1 MVRRGCAPLSSA
13 LGLALTLA
21 AGPAVGLPP
30 PEFTE
35 ALARGNEHYARRAE
49 GARGPLAPSHPVEDA
64 IADYRRALNLQ
75 PASTEAR
82 FRLLR
87 ALFFRAKFCGGDAE
101 ERKRLSEEAR
111 DVANEGLKRLEQAT
125 GVKPGA
131 LSLPALRRVPG
142 AGELLYW
149 CSVAWGEWALNHNRL
164 AAAGAG
170 APRRVRDLAQAVV
183 DLDPGLEEGGGYRI
197 LGRLHDQC
205 PSVPL
210 VSGWVSR
217 QTALDSLRKAY
228 AAFPDN
234 AVNQLFLAEAILRH
248 QPAQREEA
256 RALLARLASA
266 PPRDEYRVEQA
277 YYVALA
283 RERLSSLGGR

>member
-1 MVRRGCAPLSSA
+1 
-13 LGLALTLA
+13 
-21 AGPAVGLPP
+21 
-30 PEFTE
+30 
-35 ALARGNEHYARRAE
+35 
-49 GARGPLAPSHPVEDA
+49 VEEA
-64 IADYRRALNLQ
+64 IADYRRALTLR
-75 PASTEAR
+75 PDSAEAR

-87 ALFFRAKFCGGDAE
+87 ALFFRAKFCGGDAP
-101 ERKRLSEEAR
+101 ERRRLSEEAR
-111 DVANEGLKRLEQAT
+111 EVANDGLDRLEERT
-125 GVKPGA
+125 GGKPGPES
-131 LSLPALRRVPG
+131 LSALRAAPG
-142 AGELLYW
+142 AAELLYW

-164 AAAGAG
+164 SAAGAG
-170 APRRVRDLAQAVV
+170 APRRIRDLAQVV
-183 DLDPGLEEGGGYRI
+183 IDLDPALEEGGGYRI

-248 QPAQREEA
+248 DPAHREEA
-256 RALLARLASA
+256 RAILARLASA
-266 PPRDEYRVEQA
+266 PPRQEYRVEQA

-283 RERLSSLGGR
+283 QERLSSLAGP